1 MLEFAVLEFA
11 SRGFERGD
19 SSKCWNSF
27 ETRCFRLIVRFPATR
42 PYSLTTFFALMR
54 MKPCEDRK
62 HHQLVL
68 AFTLV
73 VVGLTV
79 ARQAGSYRDLGRSMK
94 GIDAT

>member
-1 MLEFAVLEFA
+1 
-11 SRGFERGD
+11 
-19 SSKCWNSF
+19 
-27 ETRCFRLIVRFPATR
+27 
-42 PYSLTTFFALMR
+42 

-94 GIDAT
+94 GIDATWCPRTATMTAAVLPVLVSTWARLDLRTGAR